1 MEGYLQELLFLRRCV
16 DAMSCHNASKT
27 ADKVVYQPTSTALPS
42 WITTTPPKQTSSLSF
57 NDSITNLEARSREVN
72 GDTQLII
79 PRPVKPRPRKPSRN
93 VRRGGH
99 VDIRSCSKEGF
110 KAGTPSHPIRARE
123 SNHPP
128 QQSERANQRASIAKS
143 LPPLH
148 SHTTP
153 SNDGPVSDSAAQRR
167 ASSTRLSAAAST

>member
-16 DAMSCHNASKT
+16 DAMSYHNASKN
-27 ADKVVYQPTSTALPS
+27 ADKVVYQPTSTALP
-42 WITTTPPKQTSSLSF
+42 PKQTSSLSF
-57 NDSITNLEARSREVN
+57 NDSIINLEARSREVN

-128 QQSERANQRASIAKS
+128 QQSERANQQASIAKR

-153 SNDGPVSDSAAQRR
+153 SNDGLVSDSAAQRR